1 MGMAVKTQKP
11 FIEPYEDN
19 NWERCVMFSKDFL
32 ELSTESTFL
41 LRHTGLQIVHSSR
54 KPVENMPAIFDYHLP
69 SHYSAHTSVNSK
81 NTVTRGSGRGRRKK
95 IGRGEEKVCVWVRGE
110 AGPRPVYI
118 GGKKIITGGEPAR
131 LSN

>member
-81 NTVTRGSGRGRRKK
+81 NAVTRGSGRGRRKK
-95 IGRGEEKVCVWVRGE
+95 IGKGEEVCVGE
-110 AGPRPVYI
+110 RRSRPTSGLYRWQEDNNRR
-118 GGKKIITGGEPAR
+118 TGSAQ
-131 LSN
+131 